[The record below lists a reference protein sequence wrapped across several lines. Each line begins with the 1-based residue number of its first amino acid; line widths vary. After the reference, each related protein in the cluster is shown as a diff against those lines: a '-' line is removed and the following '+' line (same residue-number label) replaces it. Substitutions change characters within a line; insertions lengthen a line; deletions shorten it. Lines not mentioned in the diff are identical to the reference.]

1 MRPYIRHFALSVLA
15 VACLLGGYDQ
25 STAAQ
30 TSSGASLKVRTEMLV
45 TTEWLAKHLQDKTV
59 FILHVARD
67 RKGYDEGHIPAARFV
82 AMNEILTVRDGIQ
95 NELPPIEKL
104 QAFFESLGIGDSGK
118 LVIYGDNNGLAAAR
132 LYFTLD
138 YLGHGN
144 RAALLDGGVEKWKA
158 ENRQLETQTASTQPA
173 KFTPRLQP
181 GVVAKLDEMREMSK
195 AATNSGESKVAII
208 DARPEDQY
216 LGAANTRTGHIPGA
230 ANLYWMKH
238 LTSNSEMT
246 MKPANELKNLY
257 ETLGVKPNQKV
268 VTYCNSGIQASQTY
282 FTLKY
287 LGYDVKMYDG
297 SFSEWSKTEGTAVV
311 SGKERN

>member
-1 MRPYIRHFALSVLA
+1 MRPSIQQCTLSLLA
-15 VACLLGGYDQ
+15 IVCLLGGYEH
-25 STAAQ
+25 SIAAQ
-30 TSSGASLKVRTEMLV
+30 SPSGGSLKVRTEML
-45 TTEWLAKHLQDKTV
+45 TTTDWLAKHLQDKTV
-59 FILHVARD
+59 FVLHVARE
-67 RKGYDEGHIPAARFV
+67 RKTYDEGHIPGARFV
-82 AMNEILTVRDGIQ
+82 ALNEILTVRDGIQ
-95 NELPPIEKL
+95 NELPPAEKL
-104 QAFFESLGIGDSGK
+104 QTFFESLGIGDSGK

-144 RAALLDGGVEKWKA
+144 RAALLDGGLEKWKA
-158 ENRQLETQTASTQPA
+158 ENQPLETQAAAIQPA
-173 KFTPRLQP
+173 KFTPHLQP
-181 GVVAKLDEMREMSK
+181 DVVAKLDAMREISK
-195 AATNSGESKVAII
+195 AAANSGESKVAII

-216 LGAANTRTGHIPGA
+216 LGSANTRTGHIPGA

-238 LTSNSEMT
+238 LTSASELT
-246 MKPANELKNLY
+246 MKPANELKSLY
-257 ETLGVKPNQKV
+257 EALGIKPNQKV

-297 SFSEWSKTEGTAVV
+297 SFSEWSKAEGAAIV